1 MKLVKYI
8 LVNET
13 GSETA
18 VRAIHNSTVSELR
31 YHSYIVCDASSK
43 FQVSGSKERHALIDE
58 LCRLRRQWPEAKILG
73 ISELDVSASH
83 APVRVNPDMNALRRA
98 MCDLP

>member
-13 GSETA
+13 GSKNA
-18 VRAIHNSTVSELR
+18 ARAIHNSTVSDIR
-31 YHSYIVCDASSK
+31 FHSYIVCDAISK
-43 FQVSGSKERHALIDE
+43 SQVSGSKERHALIDE

-83 APVRVNPDMNALRRA
+83 APVRVSQEMNRLRRELS
-98 MCDLP
+98 DLT

>member
-13 GSETA
+13 GSKNA
-18 VRAIHNSTVSELR
+18 ARAIHNSTVSELR

-58 LCRLRRQWPEAKILG
+58 LCRLRRQWPDAKILG

-83 APVRVNPDMNALRRA
+83 APVRVNPEMNALRLE
-98 MCDLP
+98 MSDLP